1 MQTPDD
7 IYVLLVE
14 DDAGIGRV
22 IRNGLRNHN
31 IQLEWVR
38 AGTSALEMLKGS
50 HFDAIVL
57 DLMLPDI
64 DGFELCRQI
73 RDLGSKTP
81 ICMLT
86 ARDTLEDKLEGFEV
100 GADDYIT
107 KPFEIDEL
115 VARLGALVRRNYQEP
130 NETRIVFGSLEV
142 NPLAREVT
150 VGEVA
155 LELTRRE
162 FDVLSYLTRHSRQV
176 VSRGKLLQ
184 VAWGSEREVTLNTVD
199 VYVGYLRRKLSACS
213 DAPEIKTVRGIGFKL
228 C

>member
-22 IRNGLRNHN
+22 IRNGLRNHS

-38 AGTSALEMLKGS
+38 AGTPALEMLKGS

-73 RDLGSKTP
+73 RDMGSRTP

-115 VARLGALVRRNYQEP
+115 VARLGALVRRNYQEH

-162 FDVLSYLTRHSRQV
+162 
-176 VSRGKLLQ
+176 
-184 VAWGSEREVTLNTVD
+184 
-199 VYVGYLRRKLSACS
+199 
-213 DAPEIKTVRGIGFKL
+213 
-228 C
+228 